1 MLTMQQRLSMLEIP
15 HGVIDVV
22 IDSDTYN
29 EIDDQFAIS
38 YALLSP
44 ERCRVQAV
52 YAAPFLNHRS
62 TSPADGMERS
72 YQEIQRL
79 LSLLHREDVPSFRGA
94 PGYLPDEDT
103 PVISDAARDLSQRAM
118 DYSPERPLYVVAL
131 GAITNVA
138 SALLLNPEIANRM
151 VVAFLGGH
159 ALDWPQNREFNLS
172 QDVAAGRIIYHSGVP
187 LIMLPCLGVV
197 STFTT
202 TGPELDYW
210 LRGRNPLCDFLVKNT
225 VDEVKSYAEGKVWS
239 RVLWDVTAV
248 AWLLNDE
255 HRFLHSRLIP
265 TPVPE
270 YDHHWGSAPLN
281 PLCRYVYHV
290 NRDALLGDLFAKL
303 VKGGGQA

>member
-1 MLTMQQRLSMLEIP
+1 MLTTAQRLSMLEIP
-15 HGVIDVV
+15 SGIIDVV

-44 ERCRVQAV
+44 ERCNVQAV

-79 LSLLHREDVPSFRGA
+79 LALLGRDTPSFRGA
-94 PGYLPDEDT
+94 DRYLPDEDT
-103 PVISDAARDLSQRAM
+103 PVPSDAARDLAGRAM
-118 DYSPERPLYVVAL
+118 DYTPDRPLYVVAL

-138 SALLLNPEIANRM
+138 SALLMNPDIADRI
-151 VVAFLGGH
+151 VIVFLGGH
-159 ALDWPQNREFNLS
+159 SLDWPQNQEFNLG
-172 QDVAAGRIIYHSGVP
+172 QDVAAGRIVYGCGAP

-202 TGPELDYW
+202 TGPELDHW

-225 VDEVKSYAEGKVWS
+225 VDEVKTYAEGKVWS

-248 AWLLNDE
+248 GWLLNDD

-290 NRDALLGDLFAKL
+290 NRDALLGDLFGKL
-303 VKGGGQA
+303 VKGGPKA

>member
-1 MLTMQQRLSMLEIP
+1 MLTTAQRLSMLDIP
-15 HGVIDVV
+15 SGVIDVV

-44 ERCRVQAV
+44 ERCRVKAI

-62 TSPADGMERS
+62 TSPADGMEKS
-72 YQEIQRL
+72 YEEIQRL
-79 LSLLHREDVPSFRGA
+79 LKLHGKDVPHFRGA
-94 PGYLPDEDT
+94 PSYLPDEET
-103 PVISDAARDLSQRAM
+103 PVASDAAKDLSQRALQ
-118 DYSPERPLYVVAL
+118 YTPENPLYVVAL

-138 SALLLNPEIANRM
+138 SALLLEPEIADRM

-159 ALDWPQNREFNLS
+159 ALDWPQNKEFNLG
-172 QDVAAGRIIYHSGVP
+172 QDVAAGRIIYQSGVP

-202 TGPELDYW
+202 TGPELDFW
-210 LRGRNPLCDFLVKNT
+210 LRGKNALCDFLVKNT
-225 VDEVKSYAEGKVWS
+225 VDEVKTYAEGKVWS

-248 AWLLNDE
+248 AWLLNDD

-290 NRDALLGDLFAKL
+290 NRDALLGDLFQKL
-303 VKGGGQA
+303 VKGGNEA